1 MNIDAKSLRQVNA
14 LKARYGKNA
23 PSTLGPWNDH
33 FELLLSH
40 RSVRRFKPDPIPDSA
55 IQNIIAAAQ
64 SSATSSNLQAWSV
77 VMITDAAQKAE
88 MAKIADGQKQI
99 EECPVFLLWVA
110 DLARSKR
117 VAESAA
123 ADLDGSNFFEAFLV
137 AAIDA
142 AIAAQNA
149 TVAAESIGLS
159 TVYIGAMRNDMRRV
173 AKLINLPPGSA
184 VVFGLCLGHAAP
196 GAEGEVKPRLPQSAV
211 LFKDKYGVEQEEQLI
226 ESYDGDMTDFSKRQG
241 MDADSWSGRVL
252 ARLGSGDGN
261 VMRGRQ
267 HLKKAIKALGFHLR

>member
-40 RSVRRFKPDPIPDSA
+40 RSVRRFKPDPIPDGA

-99 EECPVFLLWVA
+99 EE
-110 DLARSKR
+110 
-117 VAESAA
+117 
-123 ADLDGSNFFEAFLV
+123 
-137 AAIDA
+137 
-142 AIAAQNA
+142 
-149 TVAAESIGLS
+149 
-159 TVYIGAMRNDMRRV
+159 
-173 AKLINLPPGSA
+173 
-184 VVFGLCLGHAAP
+184 
-196 GAEGEVKPRLPQSAV
+196 
-211 LFKDKYGVEQEEQLI
+211 
-226 ESYDGDMTDFSKRQG
+226 
-241 MDADSWSGRVL
+241 
-252 ARLGSGDGN
+252 
-261 VMRGRQ
+261 
-267 HLKKAIKALGFHLR
+267 